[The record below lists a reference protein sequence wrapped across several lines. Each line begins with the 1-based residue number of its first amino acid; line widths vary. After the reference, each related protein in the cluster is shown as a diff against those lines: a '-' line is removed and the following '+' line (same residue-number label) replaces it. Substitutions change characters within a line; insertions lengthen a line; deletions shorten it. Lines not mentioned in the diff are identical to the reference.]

1 MPEDQVC
8 HDLDDRPYRAVL
20 VIGEHASWESYGGPG
35 GGCRIV
41 QRLDGMNWLHRR
53 IKTGARHYLRAE
65 FGNWLLRVIRAR
77 LAAQIIY
84 QSNFACGWWEKSA
97 GAVQKPSQVIYNGVD
112 LQVFQP
118 QGHEE
123 PPSDKIRILLVE
135 GSLMG
140 GYEAGLKHAFQLAAG
155 LAWQPCFAHSH
166 FGGIEIQI
174 VGSVPENVQ
183 RYWEAWAKLMKVI
196 KK

>member
-1 MPEDQVC
+1 MVSFHGKLVAGLNARGIQVC

-20 VIGEHASWESYGGPG
+20 VIGGTRQLGKLRRARREGV
-35 GGCRIV
+35 RIV

-77 LAAQIIY
+77 LAARIIY

-123 PPSDKIRILLVE
+123 PPSGKIRMLVE
-135 GSLMG
+135 GSLMS

-155 LAWQPCFAHSH
+155 LAWQPNFAHSH
-166 FGGIEIQI
+166 W
-174 VGSVPENVQ
+174 SHRNPDRRACPENVQ
-183 RYWEAWAKLMKVI
+183 W
-196 KK
+196 